1 VELSQ
6 GAALH
11 VTAHRALTSSCA
23 MLTSALRNNG
33 SQESSGNPKSGQLP
47 RLDRKRKSRQIL
59 HGREKK
65 PPTTTTQTN
74 YAVPKMKKADTANL
88 LASCGMNPDM
98 CLNSSS
104 LALPQSLQAAQSR
117 HR

>member
-1 VELSQ
+1 ME
-6 GAALH
+6 
-11 VTAHRALTSSCA
+11 
-23 MLTSALRNNG
+23 
-33 SQESSGNPKSGQLP
+33 
-47 RLDRKRKSRQIL
+47 
-59 HGREKK
+59 EKK
-65 PPTTTTQTN
+65 KPTTTTTQTN

>member
-1 VELSQ
+1 MKLPQ

-11 VTAHRALTSSCA
+11 VTAHRAPTSSCHA
-23 MLTSALRNNG
+23 YKRP
-33 SQESSGNPKSGQLP
+33 QEQQVTGVIGKPKIWTTAQAGQKKKKQA
-47 RLDRKRKSRQIL
+47 DSTWK
-59 HGREKK
+59 EKTT
-65 PPTTTTQTN
+65 TTTTQTN